1 MAVELFA
8 LSATK
13 FIGEEL
19 TQSFLAWCKRR
30 KGSEPKLFFGQ
41 AKQGAISSLSD
52 IENVLMSSRRI
63 ASEEGTDR
71 TIKRKIQRLSEHI
84 TDIRHHIE
92 NSPLPLVEAANEE
105 EQRKINDA
113 IALFNLTII
122 YYSMSMQTKG
132 QQIRNALEDN
142 DLDKFSKYHAHF
154 RELFDSLD
162 KIVALRPLAPLSV
175 QTAEILVQGL
185 TNINVELIGEIDTI
199 LNTPSKE
206 IERTLIL
213 LDKRKKA
220 TTNQDDIVQQVSQE
234 VGDFL
239 LASGHSLLSFNDAY
253 TSFLD
258 KYSDKDITTEIFD
271 EVLFNLIVNNVIHGV
286 FLKDNINKIAINPYS
301 TEINGITYKST
312 CEVTNKSG
320 GWYEPYF
327 GCENG
332 KVVSD
337 DGFGF
342 FGGCKLCGK
351 KRKDHVRI
359 W

>member
-19 TQSFLAWCKRR
+19 TQTFFAWCKRR

-41 AKQGAISSLSD
+41 TKQGAISSLAD
-52 IENVLMSSRRI
+52 TENVLMSSRRI
-63 ASEEGTDR
+63 ASEEGIDR

-84 TDIRHHIE
+84 ADIRHQIE

-105 EQRKINDA
+105 EQAKINEA

-132 QQIRNALEDN
+132 QQVRNSLEDQ
-142 DLDKFSKYHAHF
+142 DLDKFAKYHEHF

-175 QTAEILVQGL
+175 QTSELLIQGL
-185 TNINVELIGEIDTI
+185 TNINTELIGEISKI
-199 LNTPSKE
+199 LNTPSEE
-206 IERTLIL
+206 IELTLNLI
-213 LDKRKKA
+213 DKRKKV
-220 TTNQDDIVQQVSQE
+220 TTDQNEIVQQFYQAIS
-234 VGDFL
+234 DFL
-239 LASGHSLLSFNDAY
+239 LASGHSLISFNEAY
-253 TSFLD
+253 TNFLE
-258 KYSDKDITTEIFD
+258 KNTDKDVTTETFD
-271 EVLFNLIVNNVIHGV
+271 DVLFNLITDNVIHGV
-286 FLKDNINKIAINPYS
+286 FLKDNINEIAINVYT
-301 TEINGITYKST
+301 TEINGIHYKST
-312 CEVTNKSG
+312 CEITNKSG

-327 GCENG
+327 GCEDG
-332 KVVSD
+332 RVVSE

-351 KRKDHVRI
+351 KRKNHVRI

>member
-13 FIGEEL
+13 FIGDEL
-19 TQSFLAWCKRR
+19 TQSFFAWCKRR

-41 AKQGAISSLSD
+41 AKQGAISSLAD
-52 IENVLMSSRRI
+52 TENVLMSSRRI
-63 ASEEGTDR
+63 ASEEEIDR
-71 TIKRKIQRLSEHI
+71 SVKRKIQRLSEHI
-84 TDIRHHIE
+84 ADIRHQIE
-92 NSPLPLVEAANEE
+92 NAPLPLVEAANEK
-105 EQRKINDA
+105 EQSKINDT
-113 IALFNLTII
+113 IALFNLAII

-142 DLDKFSKYHAHF
+142 SLDKFAKYHEHF
-154 RELFDSLD
+154 RELCDSLD
-162 KIVALRPLAPLSV
+162 RIVALRPLAPLSM

-185 TNINVELIGEIDTI
+185 TNINVELIGEIIKI

-206 IERTLIL
+206 IELTLNL
-213 LDKRKKA
+213 LGKRKMELI
-220 TTNQDDIVQQVSQE
+220 DHPDIVLQFSQPIS
-234 VGDFL
+234 DFL
-239 LASGHSLLSFNDAY
+239 MASGKSLVSFNDAY
-253 TSFLD
+253 SGFIQ
-258 KYSDKDITTEIFD
+258 KYSDKEVTTETFE
-271 EVLFNLIVNNVIHGV
+271 EVLFNLIVDNVIHGV
-286 FLKDNINKIAINPYS
+286 FLKDNINKIAVKVY
-301 TEINGITYKST
+301 TVEISGISYKTT

-327 GCENG
+327 GCEDG
-332 KVVSD
+332 RVVSD

-351 KRKDHVRI
+351 KRKGHVRI